1 MELSW
6 LKNIIDLLPDNS
18 DNQKSLFDI
27 SGFPKWETVNSN
39 LLAFYFDKE
48 EEHNLKTLFIES
60 LLMLLKKDADIN
72 FDDNFEIFREYRT
85 IKGNLI
91 DVVIKSN
98 LEESLVSEP
107 SEETEPEQEK
117 TDWAIIIENKI
128 DAPLY
133 NDLTDYWNS
142 VDAAQKIGVVLSKNE
157 EDVKLYNANGIYYHN
172 ITHKALVEQV
182 LQNLHKYFCKAN
194 EKHLIL
200 LKEYI
205 KNIENIYSET
215 IMDEQYSIILNEFNE
230 HKDAIKALHD
240 TEIKLLKFVSEEV
253 FEIFDEFGFKPNSDK
268 NTSKTKHFYGK
279 KEDSEKEKPQ
289 INYDGLRFWV
299 SLEHLIYNKEFLAT
313 FELHNKENTSYGS
326 RVKNILSNK
335 NVFIKNVSQG
345 TGGGDEKGYNQIYFI
360 RIPLGIREDSDFPTE
375 LKTQLETH
383 FFKHPNDFLNEAVN
397 ALSQAKIS

>member
-18 DNQKSLFDI
+18 DDQKSFFDI

-48 EEHNLKTLFIES
+48 EEHNLKALFIES
-60 LLMLLKKDADIN
+60 LLMLLKKDANIN

-98 LEESLVSEP
+98 PEVSLVSEL

-182 LQNLHKYFCKAN
+182 LRNLHKYFSKAN
-194 EKHLIL
+194 ERHLIL

-205 KNIENIYSET
+205 KNIEKIYYET
-215 IMDEQYSIILNEFNE
+215 IMDEKYSIILNQFYE
-230 HKDAIKALHD
+230 HNHAIKTLHK
-240 TEIKLLKFVSEEV
+240 TEMKLLKFVSQEV
-253 FEIFDEFGFKPNSDK
+253 FDIFKEFNFVPNNDSK
-268 NTSKTKHFYGK
+268 IAKTKHFYADK
-279 KEDSEKEKPQ
+279 KIFKTE
-289 INYDGLRFWV
+289 YDGLRFWV
-299 SLEHLIYNKEFLAT
+299 DLKHIMFNKEFRAF
-313 FELHNKENTSYGS
+313 FELYDIENTKYGTK
-326 RVKNILSNK
+326 VKDLLS
-335 NVFIKNVSQG
+335 IKNSFTKYVSKG
-345 TGGGDEKGYNQIYFI
+345 VKGGDGNAYNQIYSI
-360 RIPLGIREDSDFPTE
+360 LIPLTITDNTDFPTE

-383 FFKHPNDFLNEAVN
+383 FFKHPNDFLNEALN